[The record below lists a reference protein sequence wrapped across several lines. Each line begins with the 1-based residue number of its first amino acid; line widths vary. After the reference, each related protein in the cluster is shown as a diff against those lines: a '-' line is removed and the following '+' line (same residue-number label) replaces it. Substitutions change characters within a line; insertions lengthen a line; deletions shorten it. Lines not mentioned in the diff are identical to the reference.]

1 MRADR
6 ATVRA
11 VMMALALAGLT
22 ACAGGSGPGV
32 ATALPEGGS
41 PSPYTVI
48 YGGAEADAQAAGYCA
63 AFGRLPQPLGT
74 FEMDGRT
81 FSRYDCVPLDVRS

>member
-1 MRADR
+1 M
-6 ATVRA
+6 VRVVTAA
-11 VMMALALAGLT
+11 VVLAGLT
-22 ACAGGSGPGV
+22 ACAGGSGGPGI
-32 ATALPEGGS
+32 AAPLPESGS

-48 YGGAEADAQAAGYCA
+48 YGGAEADAQAADYCA
-63 AFGRLPQPLGT
+63 AYGRLPQPLGA